1 MTMICQRHLS
11 SFKYIQSLTLCTF
24 LISFKILI
32 QMVAASEWP
41 NHKAQSQIEVGP
53 RGHQNFQFPEIHN
66 IIANN

>member
-1 MTMICQRHLS
+1 M
-11 SFKYIQSLTLCTF
+11 
-24 LISFKILI
+24 
-32 QMVAASEWP
+32 AGSEWP